1 MSGTPKKA
9 IILRTKVRIQ
19 PRCKEAFADWQ
30 AHLNMVISSF
40 PGFISLEILSFPGS
54 SESEWV
60 INQRFSSFEDGLAWR
75 KSQERNELIGAL
87 KSFLMGEEADAL
99 QEAEVEVNSLQ
110 RGVTEVFIT
119 QVCPGKE
126 ESFRDWMAKV
136 HRVEAK
142 FPGFVGVYVQA
153 PSSGQGKNWI
163 TLLQFDS
170 SENLD
175 RWLGSPER
183 QEVLKESESLIES
196 SDNQRV
202 ISPYAGWFS
211 SVVEKGGAPAVWKE
225 AMLVLLLLYPIV
237 ILERRFFGELAHMIG
252 RPLAIFVGNT
262 ISVLL
267 ISWPLMP
274 ITIRCLRWWLVP
286 GLGKGNKTL
295 LGTGVV
301 IALYILEV
309 GIFWDFFS

>member
-1 MSGTPKKA
+1 MTGTSKKA
-9 IILRTKVRIQ
+9 IILRTKIQ
-19 PRCKEAFADWQ
+19 IQSRFKEDFADWQ
-30 AHLNMVISSF
+30 AHLNTVISSF
-40 PGFISLEILSFPGS
+40 SGFISLEILSFPETS
-54 SESEWV
+54 KPEWV
-60 INQRFSSFEDGLAWR
+60 INQRFSSFEDCLVWK
-75 KSQERNELIGAL
+75 KSKQREELISVL
-87 KSFLMGEEADAL
+87 KGFLSGEETDAL
-99 QEAEVEVNSLQ
+99 QEAEVEVSSLQ

-126 ESFRDWMAKV
+126 DAFRDWMAKV

-153 PSSGQGKNWI
+153 PSMGQGKNWI

-175 RWLGSPER
+175 RWLASTER
-183 QEVLKESESLIES
+183 QEVMKESESLIES
-196 SDNQRV
+196 SENQRV

-211 SVVEKGGAPAVWKE
+211 AVVKKGGAPSVWQE

-237 ILERRFFGELAHMIG
+237 ILERRFFGDLVHMIG
-252 RPLAIFVGNT
+252 RPLAIFVGN
-262 ISVLL
+262 ILSVVL

-274 ITIRCLRWWLVP
+274 ITLRCLGWWLVP
-286 GLGKGNKTL
+286 DSGKSNKKL
-295 LGTGVV
+295 IGACIV
-301 IALYILEV
+301 IALYIIEV